1 MSDVTELAQRMKAA
15 ALKATEGPW
24 IIFDDDW
31 SDDED
36 AVITNEARDDACAPP
51 ILVIKGGGSES
62 CTNSPF
68 YAEQRANAEHLATSC
83 PENVLA
89 LVEALEARDLTLS
102 ARDYHYDQQAD
113 LIQSLEKALEAA
125 AQNSDGVA
133 GMAEHYETTIS
144 MLKSRIAELEARTV
158 KLPATKFCPAEYAGS
173 QLWEEVEIWNK
184 AIEACD
190 AAIRAAGVA
199 VEGE

>member
-1 MSDVTELAQRMKAA
+1 MSMTTELAQRMKAA
-15 ALKATEGPW
+15 ALKATPGEWVYLPSNTSIEYDYG
-24 IIFDDDW
+24 
-31 SDDED
+31 SDDSQGS
-36 AVITNEARDDACAPP
+36 ITYMDSGDFTQKQTELNGIFIA
-51 ILVIKGGGSES
+51 L
-62 CTNSPF
+62 
-68 YAEQRANAEHLATSC
+68 ANPA
-83 PENVLA
+83 NVLA

-113 LIQSLEKALEAA
+113 RIQSLEKALEAA
-125 AQNSDGVA
+125 EQNSDGVA

-190 AAIRAAGVA
+190 AAIRAASVA